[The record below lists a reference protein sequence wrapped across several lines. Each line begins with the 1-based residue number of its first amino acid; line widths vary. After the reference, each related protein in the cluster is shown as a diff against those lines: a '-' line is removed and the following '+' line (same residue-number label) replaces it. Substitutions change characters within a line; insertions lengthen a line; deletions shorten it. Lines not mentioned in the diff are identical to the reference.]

1 MNSPA
6 LNEVQIRR
14 LQLKAAKSRA
24 WDDAFKAKVASGQW
38 EREVAADRAR
48 SADFGHVRA
57 TCAEK

>member
-24 WDDAFKAKVASGQW
+24 WEAKFAARVASGQW
-38 EREVAADRAR
+38 EREVAEDRGRPAIGVGKAGKR
-48 SADFGHVRA
+48 DG
-57 TCAEK
+57 